1 MIGFFRKIRLQLMVS
16 QAKSKYLK
24 YAIGEITLVV
34 IGILIALSINNWNER
49 RKTRNEEQVYL
60 LGLRDEFQFNQQ
72 ALLKA
77 SRINETNLRHALEL
91 IKYTGP
97 GTPQL
102 TESQF
107 DSLLYGSIVNEVQF
121 LPSPGVLNEI
131 TNSGKLGN
139 FSDVELKKA
148 LASWESILSRVR
160 FQEQEEVQR
169 TRLGILNFLSD
180 KVNER
185 RGSYAKYGAVVGF
198 GPRKFKGN
206 NQNVLQ
212 LEEFENKLLEF
223 IFTNTFLRDNYYPQ
237 LRERIDLILSLINQN
252 IDPSS

>member
-1 MIGFFRKIRLQLMVS
+1 
-16 QAKSKYLK
+16 
-24 YAIGEITLVV
+24 
-34 IGILIALSINNWNER
+34 
-49 RKTRNEEQVYL
+49 
-60 LGLRDEFQFNQQ
+60 
-72 ALLKA
+72 
-77 SRINETNLRHALEL
+77 LEL

-198 GPRKFKGN
+198 GPSKFKGN